1 VETIEPHIGDDHQY
15 PNRTI
20 DKITFQNWI
29 NFAGLYNANYGVRF
43 RNRKTRTCAGAIGSN
58 AYWAAQTCGHRFRIG
73 QRHIWIETLVINV
86 AKLWAARR

>member
-1 VETIEPHIGDDHQY
+1 MFCILLIPKFFRCVTTAKACHVETIEPHIGDDHQY

-58 AYWAAQTCGHRFRIG
+58 AY
-73 QRHIWIETLVINV
+73 
-86 AKLWAARR
+86 